1 MILTERMMNSMNN
14 VIRYTLPSAFAA
26 QAFRLLTCLL
36 LVAALPACKDAGV
49 DPPAT
54 GGNTTPPPGEISFQ
68 HQVLPIFSDH
78 GCTGC
83 HGGTSGLSVG
93 TVSAL
98 LTGGDHGPAIT
109 PGNADGSLL
118 IQKLSPSPPF
128 GSRMPLG
135 GPYLNDATI
144 AVIKQWI
151 NEGAKNN

>member
-1 MILTERMMNSMNN
+1 MNSTT
-14 VIRYTLPSAFAA
+14 RYSPVGTTAR
-26 QAFRLLTCLL
+26 QALLTLSCALL
-36 LVAALPACKDAGV
+36 LLAFPACKDASV
-49 DPPAT
+49 DPPAP
-54 GGNTTPPPGEISFQ
+54 GGSTTPPPGAISFQ
-68 HQVLPIFSDH
+68 HQILPILSDH

-98 LTGGDHGPAIT
+98 MVGGNHGPAIT
-109 PGNADGSLL
+109 PGNADGS
-118 IQKLSPSPPF
+118 IIVQKLSATPPF

-144 AVIKQWI
+144 GLIKQWI

>member
-1 MILTERMMNSMNN
+1 MNN
-14 VIRYTLPSAFAA
+14 SLDTTSGGATAKQALLIFCCAFI
-26 QAFRLLTCLL
+26 LLGL
-36 LVAALPACKDAGV
+36 ASCKDAGV

-54 GGNTTPPPGEISFQ
+54 GGSTTPPPPGGVSFV
-68 HQVLPIFSDH
+68 HQILPIFSNH

-98 LTGGDHGPAIT
+98 MTGGNHGPAIT
-109 PGNADGSLL
+109 PGNADGSV
-118 IQKLSPSPPF
+118 IVQKISPTPPF

-135 GPYLNDATI
+135 GPYLDDATI
-144 AVIKQWI
+144 ALIKQWI